1 MGGEAPVEPIV
12 ALHEP
17 RRRCYST
24 AAFNPA
30 AMQQL
35 SGGGGY
41 LVEWDKMFVLSQ
53 LQNSRRNLWKS
64 LSCPFSRK
72 L

>member
-1 MGGEAPVEPIV
+1 MEPIV

-17 RRRCYST
+17 RRRCYTT
-24 AAFNPA
+24 AAFPGEDA
-30 AMQQL
+30 TL
-35 SGGGGY
+35 ERWGGCY
-41 LVEWDKMFVLSQ
+41 LVECNKMFVLSQ